1 MTDTRVID
9 SLDSKHMMSIIMFL
23 GDNGPSRRIDIYEG
37 VSRNSNMPLKIR
49 TLIDLGL
56 VEMVGPIDR
65 PAFSLTPAGSS
76 VAEHLSCI
84 ESAIAGT
91 KN

>member
-1 MTDTRVID
+1 
-9 SLDSKHMMSIIMFL
+9 
-23 GDNGPSRRIDIYEG
+23 
-37 VSRNSNMPLKIR
+37 MPLKIR

-76 VAEHLSCI
+76 MAEHLSCI